1 MIVGGVDIGSSTAKA
16 VLLKDSVV
24 LNSCIIPTGSNSTDT
39 ALAVMNA
46 VLDASGL
53 SLNDMTYIV
62 STGYGRIKVPFAKKN
77 ITEISC
83 HARGMSF
90 VLPTVQTIL
99 DMGGQD
105 CKAIRC
111 GDGGKVLN
119 FVMNDKCAAGTGR
132 YLERIA
138 RTLNVAIEDIG
149 DLSLQIQEGPAS
161 ISSFCAVFAQG
172 DVITL
177 LRQGKHIN
185 DILAGVCQA
194 LTERVQRLI
203 KQVGLVK
210 DFAISGGI
218 AKNQGVVK
226 RLEKELNV
234 NAYIAPEPQIIGALG
249 AALFAEELGRKEKAN

>member
-16 VLLKDSVV
+16 VILKDNDILAAS
-24 LNSCIIPTGSNSTDT
+24 IIPTGTDSVNT
-39 ALAVMNA
+39 ALMVMNA
-46 VLDASGL
+46 ALGSNGL
-53 SLNDMTYIV
+53 SLDDLAYIV
-62 STGYGRIKVPFAKKN
+62 STGYGRIKVPFAQKN

-83 HARGMSF
+83 HARGMAS
-90 VLPTVQTIL
+90 VLPTVRTIL

-111 GDGGKVLN
+111 DERGRVQN
-119 FVMNDKCAAGTGR
+119 FIMNDKCAAGTGR

-138 RTLNVAIEDIG
+138 QTLKVAIEDIG
-149 DLSLQIQEGPAS
+149 DLSLHTKEGPAL

-172 DVITL
+172 DVIAL

-185 DILAGVCQA
+185 DILAGICQA

-203 KQVGLVK
+203 KQVGMSK

-218 AKNQGVVK
+218 AKNKGIVS
-226 RLEKELNV
+226 RLERELGV
-234 NAYIAPEPQIIGALG
+234 SAFIAPEPQIIGALG
-249 AALFAEELGRKEKAN
+249 AALI

>member
-1 MIVGGVDIGSSTAKA
+1 MYCGKVFFKYFLNDNVETSYKIDWTSSIGSPSINYT
-16 VLLKDSVV
+16 S
-24 LNSCIIPTGSNSTDT
+24 
-39 ALAVMNA
+39 
-46 VLDASGL
+46 
-53 SLNDMTYIV
+53 
-62 STGYGRIKVPFAKKN
+62 FANKN

-83 HARGMSF
+83 HARGMTF
-90 VLPTVQTIL
+90 VLPTVRTIL

-111 GDGGKVLN
+111 DGSGRVQN

-138 RTLNVAIEDIG
+138 QTMNIAIEDIG
-149 DLSLQIQEGPAS
+149 DLSLQTKEGPAL

-185 DILAGVCQA
+185 DILAGICQA
-194 LTERVQRLI
+194 LTERIQRLI
-203 KQVGLVK
+203 KQVGMAQ

-218 AKNQGVVK
+218 AKNRGIVS
-226 RLEKELNV
+226 RLERDLGV
-234 NAYIAPEPQIIGALG
+234 TAHIAPEPQIIGALG
-249 AALFAEELGRKEKAN
+249 AALFAQELSKKGLIKA